1 MRRWSRE
8 KCRIPA
14 PLAGCS
20 DRKPLRVLDHRRFR
34 ASIGT
39 GRILA
44 STPGPASPTGFAT
57 IRANGIVRAKQSR
70 YLPVVLTSTEVRAV
84 LAHLKSEYWLGRECS
99 AESFGSV
106 SVNAA
111 RKEGEK
117 RREHEGD

>member
-20 DRKPLRVLDHRRFR
+20 DRKPLGVLDHRRFR

-84 LAHLKSEYWLGRECS
+84 LAHLKGEYWLGRECG
-99 AESFGSV
+99 AEPFGSV
-106 SVNAA
+106 SANAT
-111 RKEGEK
+111 RRVCQGNQ
-117 RREHEGD
+117 RREGD